1 MENNIQKQNYE
12 LWQQRAI
19 ELDYIRDTFDDVY
32 KRDLE
37 NKLIYDN
44 IPICYNLLDVGCG
57 SGYGTVLYAAKAK
70 YAVGIDYSENMI
82 EKAKNTYKTSNVQ
95 FFHLNILDINNKR
108 TELDG
113 QKFDVIVSQRSL
125 INIMDR
131 KQQFLAIKN
140 IHSLLNPDGLFLMLE
155 APEQSRHEIN
165 RVRILYG
172 LEPLPELKFN
182 LNFDEEELQ
191 NYLSEMFIIENKIY
205 TGYYDFISK
214 VVYPLAC
221 YPQEPKFKSSVNK
234 LSYDMMIENPE
245 LHSVFKQ
252 YSRCFLYIMRL
263 KK

>member
-1 MENNIQKQNYE
+1 MENNIQIQNYE
-12 LWQQRAI
+12 LWQERANK
-19 ELDYIRDTFDDVY
+19 LDYVQDTFDDVY

-37 NKLIYDN
+37 NKLIFDN
-44 IPICYNLLDVGCG
+44 IPQCDTLLDVGCG
-57 SGYGTVLYAAKAK
+57 SGYGTHLYATKAK
-70 YAVGIDYSENMI
+70 HTIGIDYSENMI
-82 EKAKNTYKTSNVQ
+82 EKAKNRYETINIK
-95 FFHLNILDINNKR
+95 FFHLNILDINDKE
-108 TELDG
+108 TELYG
-113 QKFDVIVSQRSL
+113 KKFDAVVCQRSL

-131 KQQFLAIKN
+131 NQQFLAIKN
-140 IHSLLNPDGLFLMLE
+140 IHSLLNPGGLFLMLE

-221 YPQEPKFKSSVNK
+221 YPEKPKFKSAVNK
-234 LSYDMMIENPE
+234 LSYNMMIENPE

-252 YSRCFLYIMRL
+252 YSRCFLYIMRS